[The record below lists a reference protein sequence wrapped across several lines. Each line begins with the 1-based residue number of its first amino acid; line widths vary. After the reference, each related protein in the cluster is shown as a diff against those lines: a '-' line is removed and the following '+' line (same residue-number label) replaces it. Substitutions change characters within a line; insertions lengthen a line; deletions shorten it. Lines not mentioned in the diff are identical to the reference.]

1 MLTEIRWAG
10 KQSLI
15 TRIGILSIPRPLLL
29 AIDIMTFCICLHST
43 AFIVKRA
50 DNPSHRSPCAFSSSQ
65 PHFHT
70 KEASAEERG
79 LRPNGLRFSLHDIVI
94 KLSTMADRSENMS
107 QFHGKKPCRACTD
120 FKSWMRQGN
129 KTKSNPVS
137 LHFTIGF

>member
-15 TRIGILSIPRPLLL
+15 TRIGMLSILGPLPL
-29 AIDIMTFCICLHST
+29 AIDIMTFCICLHPTS
-43 AFIVKRA
+43 FIVKRT
-50 DNPSHRSPCAFSSSQ
+50 DNPSHRSPCAFFFFPASLS
-65 PHFHT
+65 H

-137 LHFTIGF
+137 LHSTIGF